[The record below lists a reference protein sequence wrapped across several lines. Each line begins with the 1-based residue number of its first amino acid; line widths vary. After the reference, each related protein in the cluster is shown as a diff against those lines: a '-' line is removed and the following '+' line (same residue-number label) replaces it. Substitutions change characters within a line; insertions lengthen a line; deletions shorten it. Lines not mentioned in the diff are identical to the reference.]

1 MLRFRPLPILTVSSI
16 AAFALLLTLGGWQW
30 ARFEDKVRARDVA
43 PPTIEAQVDE
53 GPRGPLQLVYAVLDG
68 QAGWRILAPLPDGPD
83 TVLFV
88 DAGFA
93 PGLQPPDRDGLKTPA
108 IAPNRPLRG
117 VRVTPSPPGPF
128 AAKADPARG
137 VWYAIDLPAMAR
149 AAGYANAKPYLL
161 AAPYVGVD
169 GKSRPNPFA
178 HAVDPLPPERHVGYA
193 ITWWGLAVG
202 LVGVYLLMHV
212 RAGRLVW
219 ERR

>member
-1 MLRFRPLPILTVSSI
+1 MLRFRPLPILTACCL
-16 AAFALLLTLGGWQW
+16 AAFAVLLTLGGWQW
-30 ARFEDKVRARDVA
+30 ARYQQKLQARTAV
-43 PPTIEAQVDE
+43 PPTIEALVGE
-53 GPRGPLQLVYAVLDG
+53 GPRGPLQLAYGVLDG
-68 QAGWRILAPLPDGPD
+68 RAGWRILAPLPDGPD

-93 PGLQPPDRDGLKTPA
+93 PGLEPPDRTGLATPA

-117 VRVTPSPPGPF
+117 VQVTPSPPGPF
-128 AAKADPARG
+128 AAPPDPARG

-161 AAPYVGVD
+161 AAPYIGVD
-169 GKSRPNPFA
+169 GKPRPNPFA
-178 HAVDPLPPERHVGYA
+178 HAVDPLPAERHVGYA

-202 LVGVYLLMHV
+202 LVGIYLVMHA